1 MQSANGRTKHLP
13 KRGRQLDADLRNA
26 ILKAG
31 VSDNRYNCTR
41 GGQNDAG
48 PEPNGS
54 LQRSIAVAKSRHHV
68 AVSKASRTFDAKH
81 AETKRKHCEI
91 QSAWLLRE

>member
-31 VSDNRYNCTR
+31 VSDNRYNCVHE
-41 GGQNDAG
+41 GG
-48 PEPNGS
+48 
-54 LQRSIAVAKSRHHV
+54 
-68 AVSKASRTFDAKH
+68 
-81 AETKRKHCEI
+81 TKRCRTRTERKPSTKHCCGQEPTPCGRVKGV
-91 QSAWLLRE
+91 SDVRR